1 MKKIA
6 LIVILAISLNA
17 NWYTEKYFIP
27 DMQKH
32 IKCIASKQNCDWNA
46 NFSYKYYIL
55 GIVDALSDA
64 KYICIPNNVTGRQL
78 FAIVTKYINDNPKS
92 WNKPPN
98 YLVESA
104 LLDAFPCK
112 KKK

>member
-1 MKKIA
+1 MKKIV
-6 LIVILAISLNA
+6 LTVILTICLNA
-17 NWYTEKYFIP
+17 SWYSDKYFIS

-32 IKCIASKQNCDWNA
+32 IKCIESEENCDWSA
-46 NFSYKYYIL
+46 NFSYEAYINGVADTL
-55 GIVDALSDA
+55 TDA

-78 FAIVTKYINDNPKS
+78 YAVVTKYINDNPKS
-92 WNKPPN
+92 WNKPAN

-104 LLDAFPCK
+104 LIDAFPCK